1 MNIRDCF
8 EAGDWGYVIE
18 ASILNPLHDLRF
30 PETGKLLLRV
40 DTGFS
45 GPIVVTGDVFE
56 FLRLPDIEVP
66 EDIRPTYRTLAGAM
80 TMRSA
85 MAIVE
90 ADRKQVETDILT
102 PLQGPGKLLIGCQVL
117 KELELALL
125 GKKTC
130 FVSIDSLVE

>member
-1 MNIRDCF
+1 MSVRDCF

-18 ASILNPLHDLRF
+18 ASILNLLHNLRF
-30 PETGKLLLRV
+30 PEMGKVLLKV

-45 GPIVVTGDVFE
+45 GSVVVTGDVFE

-66 EDIRPTYRTLAGAM
+66 EDIQPAYRTLAGAL

-85 MAIVE
+85 MGVLE
-90 ADRKQVETDILT
+90 AGGKQLETDILT

-130 FVSIDSLVE
+130 FVSSHP